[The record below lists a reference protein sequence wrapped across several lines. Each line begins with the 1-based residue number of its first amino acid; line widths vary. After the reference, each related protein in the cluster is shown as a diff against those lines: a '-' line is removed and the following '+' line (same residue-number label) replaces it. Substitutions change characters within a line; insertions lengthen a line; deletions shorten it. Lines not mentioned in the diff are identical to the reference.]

1 MGLPS
6 EDPDPQMAFRY
17 SIDSFLSPT
26 SSDSLMGQ
34 VNKTLIEI
42 IIPDHE
48 WKFVYR
54 VPTDTLVRELLRRIF
69 TTCRLD
75 VVEYANYGLYMP
87 PQGVQKG
94 KFLQE
99 ERPLCEYPQL
109 MPPLGTA
116 SENKQSNGEPGCQ
129 NCTEPSGTLK
139 LIKKCRYV
147 DGIPMSTHKFRYIN
161 SKSHQKQFLSAIQE
175 RNIRRMD
182 DMLDRG
188 LDPNYQYS
196 STGETPLCC
205 ATLQPF
211 SKDLILKL
219 VEKGALLEFRD
230 DDGFT
235 PLHRAAICGNLE
247 SIKVL
252 LDLGMNPNVRDSKSL
267 TPLYHAV
274 SRDIPTKCIALLL
287 YDHAILGIVD
297 DKNRQEVHQACLF
310 DKPGHLEQLI
320 IYGADLDAQTSNL
333 DTALHICALNNHE
346 TCLRLLLKHGATRD
360 MVNASGQTPSEVAL
374 LTGLRKLAEL
384 IDNFPEEEI
393 VRTSRTPIYN
403 TDRRPTAG
411 GPRAALEA
419 HRARHNFGDLPN
431 SLDRLSSLGLSPNPR
446 SRNPMSNFTRSMGS
460 VVVRYADGSVLN
472 LNNGGQHSSH
482 TENGNNR
489 ARTRQITLFRGNS
502 GFGFQIRG
510 PRDSLDGRRST
521 SVPANQYIDEI
532 FPNTPAARAGLK
544 AGDYLLEVN
553 GENVRDACHQ
563 HVASLIAGSGPR
575 VTLKVVSGATN
586 GAPPRRRI
594 QVIDRRQ
601 SNYVRPQH
609 STEVRRS
616 SSHDQA
622 CIAANC
628 PPIILSLSRR
638 CEYRKPSPA
647 NADYE
652 GLSSMNTGDYSP
664 TLTREIC
671 IRTLTRSRN
680 SSSSS
685 VNSLTD
691 AESDV
696 SFSNGQA
703 SSSASTKEDF
713 LFTPYVKLLRENN
726 TTPLSKVTIS
736 REMDENTISHPR
748 ITDKIRFASGS
759 LDEEVPLYE
768 FVDFTSTAEQ
778 PDAPTE

>member
-1 MGLPS
+1 MGLLS
-6 EDPDPQMAFRY
+6 EDPDPQLTYQY
-17 SIDSFLSPT
+17 SVDSFLSPT

-34 VNKTLIEI
+34 VSKTLIEI

-109 MPPLGTA
+109 MPPLGSA
-116 SENKQSNGEPGCQ
+116 SENRQSNA
-129 NCTEPSGTLK
+129 
-139 LIKKCRYV
+139 RYV
-147 DGIPMSTHKFRYIN
+147 DGIPMSAHKFRYIN
-161 SKSHQKQFLSAIQE
+161 SKSHQKQFLSAIRE

-188 LDPNYQYS
+188 LDPNFQYS

-252 LDLGMNPNVRDSKSL
+252 LDLGMNPNVRDGKSL
-267 TPLYHAV
+267 TPLYYAV

-287 YDHAILGIVD
+287 YDHAILGVVD
-297 DKNRQEVHQACLF
+297 DKNRQEVHQESCICLTFQLFWRACLF

-384 IDNFPEEEI
+384 IDNFPDEEI

-419 HRARHNFGDLPN
+419 HRARHSFGDLPN

-446 SRNPMSNFTRSMGS
+446 SMSNFTRSMGS
-460 VVVRYADGSVLN
+460 VEVRYTDGSVVG
-472 LNNGGQHSSH
+472 LNNG
-482 TENGNNR
+482 N
-489 ARTRQITLFRGNS
+489 
-502 GFGFQIRG
+502 
-510 PRDSLDGRRST
+510 PLDGRRSN

-575 VTLKVVSGATN
+575 VTLKVVGGATN

-594 QVIDRRQ
+594 QIIDRRQ
-601 SNYVRPQH
+601 SNYVRPQN

-622 CIAANC
+622 CIGAYC
-628 PPIILSLSRR
+628 PPITLSLSRR
-638 CEYRKPSPA
+638 YEYRKPSPA

-652 GLSSMNTGDYSP
+652 GLSSMTTGDYSP
-664 TLTREIC
+664 TLTREVC

-680 SSSSS
+680 SSSST

-703 SSSASTKEDF
+703 SSTTSTKEDF
-713 LFTPYVKLLRENN
+713 LFTPHVKVLRENN
-726 TTPLSKVTIS
+726 TTIPLSKVTIS
-736 REMDENTISHPR
+736 REIDGNTIPHPR
-748 ITDKIRFASGS
+748 ITDKIRFASGT
-759 LDEEVPLYE
+759 LDEEIPLYE
-768 FVDFTSTAEQ
+768 SVDFTSTEEQ
-778 PDAPTE
+778 LDAPTE